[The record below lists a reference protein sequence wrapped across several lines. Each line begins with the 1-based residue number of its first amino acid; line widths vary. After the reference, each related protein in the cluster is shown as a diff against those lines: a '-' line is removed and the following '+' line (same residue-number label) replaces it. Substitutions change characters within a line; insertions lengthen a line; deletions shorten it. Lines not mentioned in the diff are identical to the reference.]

1 MEAIAAT
8 HPPVAYSTGD
18 VLTIRNHCLGKPNA
32 GAGTR
37 QREASAL
44 EFFRRFEHQF
54 SSRRNAGVHQ

>member
-8 HPPVAYSTGD
+8 HPPSASAGE
-18 VLTIRNHCLGKPNA
+18 VLTIRNRCLGKPNA

-44 EFFRRFEHQF
+44 EFSRRFEHQF
-54 SSRRNAGVHQ
+54 SSRPNAGVHQ